1 MSTVSFITIDSQSVE
16 VTPGEHILAAAQR
29 VSLDIP
35 TVWRMEETSFSE
47 CYSRLV

>member
-16 VTPGEHILAAAQR
+16 VTPGETILATERR

-35 TVWRMEETSFSE
+35 TVWRMEETNFSE
-47 CYSRLV
+47 CYPRIV